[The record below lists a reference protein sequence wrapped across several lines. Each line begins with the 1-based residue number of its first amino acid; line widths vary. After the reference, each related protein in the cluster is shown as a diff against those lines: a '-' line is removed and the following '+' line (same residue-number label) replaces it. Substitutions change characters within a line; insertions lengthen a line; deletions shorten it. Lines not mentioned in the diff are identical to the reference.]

1 MCMNGTHRKSFPETS
16 SLYEWR
22 VIYGKEQT
30 NTAWYTNS
38 NSIIH
43 DTDTQ
48 FPSHTHTHTHTGML
62 IKLDSSPQKIEFC
75 HELPTLTS
83 SQTQRFR
90 IDLWREFTREPW
102 RIRVVSLRTIFVTKM
117 SADWQREGLLRLFVC
132 SRQKKT
138 KNKTSALVSHASWFS
153 RERVSEIHAEVK
165 MFCEEEKKNFIW
177 VISTQSI
184 RIAS

>member
-48 FPSHTHTHTHTGML
+48 FPSHTHTNTHTGML

-83 SQTQRFR
+83 SQTQRFH

-132 SRQKKT
+132 SRQKKQ
-138 KNKTSALVSHASWFS
+138 KIKRPLSCRMRRGSLVNECRRSMRKWRCF
-153 RERVSEIHAEVK
+153 V
-165 MFCEEEKKNFIW
+165 EKKKNTSFE
-177 VISTQSI
+177 
-184 RIAS
+184 